1 MNLKQVKQR
10 SKAKICESRCRRRS
24 LAATSLLSPRIILP
38 TKMRQ
43 RGPKEMNA
51 DRVACSVRCTYV
63 SFLLVFQIV
72 SLVVYLLFA
81 LDHSAG
87 RLGCLPTSHSLIN
100 ISKSLFHPDYGQA
113 HLYNA
118 FKQHRH
124 GNNCHSHLSR
134 RHCACLLA
142 YAM

>member
-10 SKAKICESRCRRRS
+10 SKAKICESRCPRRS

-51 DRVACSVRCTYV
+51 DRVACGVRCTYV
-63 SFLLVFQIV
+63 SLVSSDSVPRRLSFFVPDQ
-72 SLVVYLLFA
+72 
-81 LDHSAG
+81 SAG
-87 RLGCLPTSHSLIN
+87 RLGCLLTSHSLIN
-100 ISKSLFHPDYGQA
+100 ISKSLFQPDYSQA

-118 FKQHRH
+118 FKQYRH
-124 GNNCHSHLSR
+124 GNNWHSHLSR
-134 RHCACLLA
+134 RHRGCLLA